1 MLGQTEVIGE
11 IEGMIQSEVGSF
23 LQLKSQLNEMSR
35 SPILTILDKANQLL
49 IVQTNLENDLPG
61 AIEKSKSSGVSDLI
75 SAAGFLASMELQ
87 IYNVGSLRSE
97 YMGLGSSAKA
107 SLIGG
112 IPDWILYAGGA
123 LVLWKIIRRKS

>member
-35 SPILTILDKANQLL
+35 SPVLTISDKANQLL
-49 IVQTNLENDLPG
+49 IVQGNLENDLPG

-75 SAAGFLASMELQ
+75 SATGFLASMELQ
-87 IYNVGSLRSE
+87 IYNVGSLRGE
-97 YMGLGSSAKA
+97 YTGLGGSAKA

-112 IPDWILYAGGA
+112 IPDWILYIGGA